1 MLLRYITAEE
11 EEGLCVVLLFRLLD
25 RGGADVGWRAC
36 YCCANLCNS

>member
-25 RGGADVGWRAC
+25 RGGGRCWVAR
-36 YCCANLCNS
+36 LLLLR